1 MQPTR
6 ALTIT
11 ALFCILCAPWL
22 ARGQTGAGD
31 DLTSLTIEELM
42 RVKVFSASRHLEEAR
57 AAPAAVTVVTAEEIA
72 TFGWRTLSEVLNS
85 VRGFYTAYDRNYSYL
100 GVRGLL
106 RPGDYN
112 SRVLFLINGHR
123 INDNIYDSA
132 SIGTEFP
139 LDMDL
144 VERIEIV
151 RGPGSSLYGTD
162 AIFAVVN
169 VITRKPRAPF
179 QVEVAGS
186 DASFLSRTG
195 RVTLS
200 LEHGRA
206 SALVSGSLY
215 RSDGHEVLYYPEFSS
230 INGGRAIDADGDSFG
245 HLFADLRYKDFRL
258 QGLLSQRRKTIPTA
272 SFGTRFNDPGT
283 WTRDTNAYLDFSYHH
298 DFAARTELTLRTYYD
313 HYHYQGEYAYSEPD
327 GSGRY
332 LNADDAL
339 AEWAG
344 VDFNLGR
351 ALGRHRISVGA
362 EYEYSFRANQDNYD
376 IGVAWYVHDRRNPW
390 RAATYGEAELKLLS
404 TLTVSAGGRIDYFG
418 HFGATASPRLA
429 AIYQPNSRT
438 TVKYIFGRA
447 FRAPNAYQAYY
458 ADGFSVE
465 ANPGLS
471 PETVL
476 SHTVMLERTV
486 TSWLLLSGGLFHNSI
501 GNLIDVTTDPA
512 TGLAQFINVGH
523 LTARGLEFEA
533 RAGQMSGFNV
543 RASYTATDARDPT
556 TGSRLNNAPL
566 HLAKLHGRAPLAGKA
581 IVGLELLYAS
591 AQRSYKDAR
600 VSPSLLTNLTVSSR
614 PLGQHWEFSAS
625 CYNLFDRRWYSPPAP
640 EHVQSGIEQDGR
652 AFRVK
657 VVYRFST
664 APELQR

>member
-1 MQPTR
+1 MMQPTR
-6 ALTIT
+6 ALTLT
-11 ALFCILCAPWL
+11 ALLCILCASWL
-22 ARGQTGAGD
+22 TRAQAAAAE
-31 DLTSLTIEELM
+31 DLTALSIEDLA

-72 TFGWRTLSEVLNS
+72 TFGWRTLGEVLNS
-85 VRGFYTAYDRNYSYL
+85 VRSFYTANDRNYSYL

-123 INDNIYDSA
+123 INDNIYDSS

-151 RGPGSSLYGTD
+151 RGPGSSLYGTN

-169 VITRKPRAPF
+169 VITRKPRGPIE
-179 QVEVAGS
+179 VEVAGS
-186 DASFLSRTG
+186 AASFLSRTG

-200 LEHGRA
+200 LERGRA

-215 RSDGHEVLYYPEFSS
+215 RSAGHHVLYYPEFSS
-230 INGGRAIDADGDSFG
+230 INGGRAIDVDGDAFG

-258 QGLLSQRRKTIPTA
+258 QGLLSSRRKTIPTA
-272 SFGTRFNDPGT
+272 SFGTNFNDPGS

-298 DFAARTELTLRTYYD
+298 DFAARTDLTLRTYFD
-313 HYHYQGEYAYSEPD
+313 RYHYQGQYAYSNPD
-327 GSGRY
+327 GSRL

-339 AEWAG
+339 GEWAG
-344 VDFNLGR
+344 VDFNFGHR
-351 ALGRHRISVGA
+351 LGRHRISVGA
-362 EYEYSFRANQDNYD
+362 EYEYSFHVNQDNHD
-376 IGVAWYVHDRRNPW
+376 IGGAWYVHDRRKPW
-390 RAATYGEAELKLLS
+390 RAATYGEAEFKLS
-404 TLTVSAGGRIDYFG
+404 SALTVTAGGRIDYFG
-418 HFGATASPRLA
+418 TFGATASPRLA

-438 TVKYIFGRA
+438 TLKYIFGRA
-447 FRAPNAYQAYY
+447 FRAPNSYQAYY
-458 ADGFSVE
+458 ADGFSVV

-486 TSWLLLSGGLFHNSI
+486 TPWLLLSAGLFHNSI
-501 GNLIDVTTDPA
+501 GNLIDSATDPA

-523 LTARGLEFEA
+523 MTARGLELEA
-533 RAGQMSGFNV
+533 RAGKVSGFNV
-543 RASYTATDARDPT
+543 RASYSATDARDPT
-556 TGSRLNNAPL
+556 TRSRLDNAPV
-566 HLAKLHGRAPLAGKA
+566 HLVKLHGQAPIAGKA
-581 IVGLELLYAS
+581 IVGLELLYTS
-591 AQRSYKDAR
+591 AQESVKQAR
-600 VSPSLLTNLTVSSR
+600 ISPSLLTNLTVSSR
-614 PLGQHWEFSAS
+614 TLRQHWEFSAS

-640 EHVQSGIEQDGR
+640 EHLQSGIEQDGR

-664 APELQR
+664 APESKR